1 MGRPPVRCERSQD
14 TDCAHRKSGFGR
26 QVLYGDCAGE
36 TPLAELEQR
45 RCGSSRGTKDSFRR
59 SSARAWGKL
68 QGLRSK
74 PQLDFPAPASIC
86 DRHGKL
92 RAGQCHAPR
101 FVTMHKWRFSVGT
114 SLERL
119 LVEPREMVNGTEIKT
134 GSCLV
139 RCCTGGG
146 PSRASALC
154 GATLANASRRS
165 RQTAPRARQTG
176 AWCCLQRAMPIP
188 SWPEAVGRDLEFTS
202 RHKAIK
208 ATDGKSAAK
217 QTNISDLRS
226 L

>member
-1 MGRPPVRCERSQD
+1 MGRPPVRCERSQG
-14 TDCAHRKSGFGR
+14 TDCARRKRGFGR
-26 QVLYGDCAGE
+26 QVLTA
-36 TPLAELEQR
+36 T
-45 RCGSSRGTKDSFRR
+45 
-59 SSARAWGKL
+59 
-68 QGLRSK
+68 
-74 PQLDFPAPASIC
+74 APARRPWRSWSRRRWSLTHTAFAAARRTPYGEVAPGPGASCKGSALSRSLTSQPPRFGFTAIC

-101 FVTMHKWRFSVGT
+101 FVTMITMHKWRFSLGT

-139 RCCTGGG
+139 RCCTLQG
-146 PSRASALC
+146 PSSTKRRY
-154 GATLANASRRS
+154 TLANASRRS

-188 SWPEAVGRDLEFTS
+188 SWPEAVRRDLEE
-202 RHKAIK
+202 
-208 ATDGKSAAK
+208 DGKFAAK